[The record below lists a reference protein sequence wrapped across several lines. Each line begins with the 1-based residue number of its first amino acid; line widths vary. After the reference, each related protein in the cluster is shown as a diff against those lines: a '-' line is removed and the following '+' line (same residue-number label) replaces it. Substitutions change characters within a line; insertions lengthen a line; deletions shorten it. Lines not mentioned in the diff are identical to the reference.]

1 MRVLRA
7 CVLCVCVCVCVCVSR
22 AAHCVRTTRIG
33 KFGGMRSTPVKVDVL
48 SQDRVVQV
56 VAGADHSA
64 AVTGKN

>member
-1 MRVLRA
+1 MRV
-7 CVLCVCVCVCVCVSR
+7 VCVYVCVRACVCVSR
-22 AAHCVRTTRIG
+22 AAHCVRTIRIG